1 MSKAVKAGLGAVV
14 LTLMVAMLGPRFS
27 TLRAGEVPSG
37 GYRVLAPITRGNLA
51 IFPVVAATTH
61 DTTMFITLDEGLR
74 AGTVVITEVGQE
86 QGLRRRPV
94 PYRRPDGAQVNRLE
108 LVNNS
113 DRALILLAGEIVSG
127 GKQDRVVGKD
137 RIIPPQSDP
146 VDLSVFCVEPG
157 RWTAVSQNFG
167 GTGTG
172 RSGGMG
178 TAAAAPVPMA
188 QPSVRS
194 KAMADKDQAKVWSS
208 VGEVNG
214 RLNPGAP
221 VPSTSYPQAMASKV
235 AKERIDAVAAPVEE
249 SFSGVLR
256 KLHEQKAVGVVVA
269 IGGEIVWA
277 DIFASTPLLEKYW
290 PKLARSYAAES
301 LTTSANAKQPSQSAA
316 QAFLEQ
322 MAGNKETVESEPG
335 VYRHTEIY
343 GAGYRAF
350 ELASL
355 LPKTGFDVH
364 LSKMSEYFGT
374 EKR

>member
-1 MSKAVKAGLGAVV
+1 MSKAAKAGLLAVV
-14 LTLMVAMLGPRFS
+14 FTLMVAAFGPRFTS
-27 TLRAGEVPSG
+27 ARAGEVTSG
-37 GYRVLAPITRGNLA
+37 YKVLAPISRGNLT
-51 IFPVVAATTH
+51 IFPVVASTTH
-61 DTTMFITLDEGLR
+61 DTGMFITLDEGLR

-94 PYRRPDGAQVNRLE
+94 PTPRHEGAQVNRLE

-137 RIIPPQSDP
+137 RIIPAQSDP

-167 GTGTG
+167 SVGTG
-172 RSGGMG
+172 RG
-178 TAAAAPVPMA
+178 TVSAELTAPMA

-194 KAMADKDQAKVWSS
+194 KAMAAKDQRQVWDSVNENSAKL
-208 VGEVNG
+208 NG
-214 RLNPGAP
+214 GAP
-221 VPSTSYPQAMASKV
+221 MPTTSYPQAMASTV
-235 AKERIDAVAAPVEE
+235 AKERIDSVAKPVEQ
-249 SFSGVLR
+249 SFSGVLHQ
-256 KLHEQKAVGVVVA
+256 LHEQKAVGVVVA

-301 LTTSANAKQPSQSAA
+301 LTMSSSTRQPSRSAA
-316 QAFLEQ
+316 QDFLEQ
-322 MAGNKETVESEPG
+322 MAGNKETVENEPG

-343 GAGYRAF
+343 GQGYRAF

-364 LSKMSEYFGT
+364 VSKMSEYLGT

>member
-1 MSKAVKAGLGAVV
+1 MNRRATCGLVV
-14 LTLMVAMLGPRFS
+14 LALTFIVIGLAPRF
-27 TLRAGEVPSG
+27 TRAHAGEVPS
-37 GYRVLAPITRGNLA
+37 YRMLSPITRGNLT

-61 DTTMFITLDEGLR
+61 DTGMFITLDEGLR

-94 PYRRPDGAQVNRLE
+94 PYHRPDGAQVNRLE

-137 RIIPPQSDP
+137 RIVPAQSDP

-157 RWTAVSQNFG
+157 RWTAVSQTFG
-167 GTGTG
+167 GVGTG
-172 RSGGMG
+172 RAGGSAMS
-178 TAAAAPVPMA
+178 APVPMA

-194 KAMADKDQAKVWSS
+194 KAMAEKNQQKVWDS
-208 VGEVNG
+208 VAESREKLTAGV
-214 RLNPGAP
+214 PAP
-221 VPSTSYPQAMASKV
+221 PNSYPQAMASPV
-235 AKERIDAVAAPVEE
+235 AKERIDSVAIPVEQ
-249 SFSGVLR
+249 SFTGVLR
-256 KLHEQKAVGVVVA
+256 QLREQKAVGVVVA
-269 IGGEIVWA
+269 IGGQIVWA
-277 DIFASTPLLEKYW
+277 DIFASAPLLEKYW

-301 LTTSANAKQPSQSAA
+301 LTASISGQKPSPSAA
-316 QAFLEQ
+316 QAFLEK
-322 MAGNKETVESEPG
+322 MSGNKETVDSEPG

-364 LSKMSEYFGT
+364 VSKMSEYLGT
-374 EKR
+374 EKQ

>member
-1 MSKAVKAGLGAVV
+1 MSKAAQAGLTALAFTVAVV
-14 LTLMVAMLGPRFS
+14 VFAPRFS
-27 TLRAGEVPSG
+27 RLHAGEVPPSG
-37 GYRVLAPITRGNLA
+37 GYRALAPITRGNLT

-61 DTTMFITLDEGLR
+61 DTGMFITLDEGLR

-86 QGLRRRPV
+86 QGLRRRPL

-113 DRALILLAGEIVSG
+113 ERALILLAGEIVSG

-167 GTGTG
+167 GAGTG
-172 RSGGMG
+172 RVS
-178 TAAAAPVPMA
+178 ASVALAAPAPMA

-194 KAMADKDQAKVWSS
+194 KAMADKDQQKVWDS
-208 VGEVNG
+208 VNESNRKIATAAGRVNT
-214 RLNPGAP
+214 
-221 VPSTSYPQAMASKV
+221 TSYAEVVGAG
-235 AKERIDAVAAPVEE
+235 KERIDQVANPVEQ
-249 SFSGVLR
+249 SFAGVLH
-256 KLHEQKAVGVVVA
+256 KLREQKAVGVVVA
-269 IGGEIVWA
+269 IGGDVVWA

-301 LTTSANAKQPSQSAA
+301 LTTSVIARQPSQSAA

-364 LSKMSEYFGT
+364 VSKMAEYLGT